1 MNSTKV
7 IAPLHNTA
15 TAGSSK
21 QETSGID
28 STSDISTS
36 TATTSTSANSNTP
49 STNMSRGSSTTGDS
63 QEAQTL
69 DKSVV
74 YTMKRSLSSLEITL
88 SRGITKT
95 PPWLHALHS
104 QLKECVALVSVMLAV
119 ATAAVVWF
127 ACSLTEGPAT
137 SFPTGGWRS
146 GSAP

>member
-95 PPWLHALHS
+95 PP
-104 QLKECVALVSVMLAV
+104 
-119 ATAAVVWF
+119 
-127 ACSLTEGPAT
+127 
-137 SFPTGGWRS
+137 
-146 GSAP
+146 